1 MLRVIALSLALTGVL
16 ASPAWAAK
24 VDNGPYS
31 PFPEGDPSGD
41 AVKLVQRLN
50 QERFPV
56 LGRGSTAAAIKRLER
71 GTAVGPDGRPLPAED
86 AAGVK
91 RSEAFTRAGVT
102 GDRPPS
108 HPTFLL
114 ALALLLALAG
124 VAFELR
130 GRRVRSR
137 AARAG

>member
-1 MLRVIALSLALTGVL
+1 MLRVIPLSLALAGLLV
-16 ASPAWAAK
+16 SPAWAAK

-41 AVKLVQRLN
+41 AVRLVQHLN
-50 QERFPV
+50 QERFP
-56 LGRGSTAAAIKRLER
+56 LLDKSSTAAAIKRLKR
-71 GTAVGPDGRPLPAED
+71 GTAVAPDGRPLPAED

-91 RSEAFTRAGVT
+91 RSQTFTRAGVT

-114 ALALLLALAG
+114 VLALLLALAG
-124 VAFELR
+124 VGFELR
-130 GRRVRSR
+130 GRRVRAR

>member
-1 MLRVIALSLALTGVL
+1 MLRVVALSLALAGLL

-41 AVKLVQRLN
+41 AVRLVQRLN
-50 QERFPV
+50 QERFP
-56 LGRGSTAAAIKRLER
+56 LLDKSSTAAAIRRLER
-71 GTAVGPDGRPLPAED
+71 GTAVARDGRPLPTED
-86 AAGVK
+86 AEGVK
-91 RSEAFTRAGVT
+91 RSKAFIRAGVT

-108 HPTFLL
+108 HPTILL
-114 ALALLLALAG
+114 VLALLLALAG
-124 VAFELR
+124 MAFELR
-130 GRRVRSR
+130 GRRVRAR